1 MRVTTIAGVMCLM
14 ALLRADAVSAADG
27 SPRTLPAISVCGEP
41 ARLVELSLPG
51 EAVGGDHD
59 SDEGTLWCLSPDD
72 PRCSPLESGPS
83 GVSLGQAKL
92 GAAAAAPCTSP
103 APQVLAAHSCGWQYS
118 GAARDGVLGR
128 LERPP
133 R

>member
-1 MRVTTIAGVMCLM
+1 MRVTIAGVVCLM

-27 SPRTLPAISVCGEP
+27 SARPAPAISVCAEP
-41 ARLVELSLPG
+41 ARLIELSLPG
-51 EAVGGDHD
+51 EAVGGEQDA
-59 SDEGTLWCLSPDD
+59 DEGTLWCLSPDD
-72 PRCSPLESGPS
+72 PRCSPLEHGA
-83 GVSLGQAKL
+83 GGISLGQAKL
-92 GAAAAAPCTSP
+92 GCAAVTAATPP
-103 APQVLAAHSCGWQYS
+103 APRVLAADSCGWQYS

>member
-1 MRVTTIAGVMCLM
+1 MRVTIAGVVCLM

-27 SPRTLPAISVCGEP
+27 PARPAPAISVCGEP

-51 EAVGGDHD
+51 EAIGGEQE

-72 PRCSPLESGPS
+72 PRCSPLDSGTS

-92 GAAAAAPCTSP
+92 GCAAAAAGTPH
-103 APQVLAAHSCGWQYS
+103 APRVLAADSCGTEYS